1 MEKNNKNRDFNSLI
15 TEWFDNTNK
24 YFNDVF
30 DEFKNTEKYTK
41 LLDTYN
47 RLSTQ
52 ISKDNAKKHISGMF
66 DKLSEE
72 EQQKVVDNFNAVNE
86 QFSKWFGTENKKY
99 TVEDFKGWNVDVQVP
114 EEKKDEKK
122 EFEKLKDV
130 VNENEKCSTENCKCE
145 KCSCDSQNKSVVDS
159 LFDEL
164 SETTTSE
171 EYAADVAAKVV
182 AVLSDKKNKNYKL
195 FPKSKN
201 EHPYVVVELDLDE
214 TFEKIENRTIELICE
229 SIETTLGL
237 KENSVIIDPVAED
250 AKRVKITII
259 LNKK

>member
-47 RLSTQ
+47 RLSKQ
-52 ISKDNAKKHISGMF
+52 ISKDNAKKHINGMF

-99 TVEDFKGWNVDVQVP
+99 TVEDFKGWQVDVQVP

-130 VNENEKCSTENCKCE
+130 VDENGKCITEKCKCE
-145 KCSCDSQNKSVVDS
+145 KCSCDSQNKSVVDT

-182 AVLSDKKNKNYKL
+182 AILSDKKNKNYKL
-195 FPKSKN
+195 YPKTKTDS
-201 EHPYVVVELDLDE
+201 PYVVVELDLDE
-214 TFEKIENRTIELICE
+214 TFEKIESRTLELICD
-229 SIETTLGL
+229 SIVTTLGL
-237 KENSVIIDPVAED
+237 KEGSVFIEPVVAG
-250 AKRVKITII
+250 AKRVKITIV